1 MYPDSLRHN
10 EHPACTFVVKQN
22 NIDVK
27 MALTLV
33 IIVAIFIVFQSFMSA
48 STSNIE
54 KQPYRLIQKDKSF
67 EIRYYAAATFAT
79 IKSNAT
85 SYRELSGSGFRRI
98 AGYIFGGNES
108 STKIAMTSPVHMDIS
123 AEGSSM
129 SFVMP
134 AKYNTSNLPKPNDAA
149 VEIHQSK
156 PQYAAAIEF
165 GGYVN
170 DETLKRYTKQLE
182 EKLKALNI
190 KPIGHYR
197 YLGYNPP
204 YQLVNRRNE
213 VIVEIEWKE

>member
-1 MYPDSLRHN
+1 
-10 EHPACTFVVKQN
+10 
-22 NIDVK
+22 
-27 MALTLV
+27 MAITLV
-33 IIVAIFIVFQSFMSA
+33 IIVGILIVFQSFMA
-48 STSNIE
+48 VSTSNIE

-67 EIRYYAAATFAT
+67 EIRYYGAATFAT

-85 SYRELSGSGFRRI
+85 SYRELSSSGFRRI

-134 AKYNTSNLPKPNDAA
+134 AKYNTRNLPKPNDAS

-165 GGYVN
+165 GGYV
-170 DETLKRYTKQLE
+170 DDAALKKYTKQLQD
-182 EKLKALNI
+182 KLQALNI
-190 KPIGHYR
+190 KPIGHFR

-204 YQLVNRRNE
+204 YQLINRKNE